1 MRAALLALALL
12 GGWELYAQLGSVDD
26 FLLPAPTEIATAAWQ
41 DRSLLWDSFAVTAQE
56 IAFGLGCAL
65 VLALVAALALHLS
78 TTVRNAVYPL
88 LVASQTVPIPLLGVL
103 LVNWFG
109 FGLLP
114 KLVIIALV
122 CFFPIVVPV
131 LDGLGRVATDQRK
144 LMRTLGASRW
154 QLLRHVEAPS
164 ALPGLFTGAKL
175 SVAIAAIAAIL
186 AEQAG
191 TTSGGIGVLITQ
203 AIAQL
208 ETARAWA
215 AVVVLSLFS
224 IALFGALALAERRLV
239 PWARPSRGTT
249 T

>member
-1 MRAALLALALL
+1 
-12 GGWELYAQLGSVDD
+12 
-26 FLLPAPTEIATAAWQ
+26 
-41 DRSLLWDSFAVTAQE
+41 
-56 IAFGLGCAL
+56 
-65 VLALVAALALHLS
+65 
-78 TTVRNAVYPL
+78 
-88 LVASQTVPIPLLGVL
+88 VASQTVPIPIVAPL
-103 LVNWFG
+103 LVAWFG
-109 FGLLP
+109 FDLVP
-114 KLVIIALV
+114 KLAIVALV

-131 LDGLGRVATDQRK
+131 LDGLDGVAADQRK

-191 TTSGGIGVLITQ
+191 SSAGIGYLIVQ
-203 AIAQL
+203 AIPQL

-239 PWARPSRGTT
+239 PWARPSRGTPT
-249 T
+249 

>member
-1 MRAALLALALL
+1 MRAALLVLALL
-12 GGWELYAQLGSVDD
+12 GGWELYAQLGGVDD
-26 FLLPAPTEIATAAWQ
+26 LLLPAPTEIASAAWH
-41 DRSLLWDSFAVTAQE
+41 DRSLLWDAFTVTARE
-56 IAFGLGCAL
+56 MALGLGCAL
-65 VLALVAALALHLS
+65 VLALLCALALHLS
-78 TTVRNAVYPL
+78 PSTRRAVYPL
-88 LVASQTVPIPLLGVL
+88 LVASQTIPIPILGVL
-103 LVNWFG
+103 LVNG
-109 FGLLP
+109 FDLLP
-114 KLVIIALV
+114 KLAIIAIV

-131 LDGLGRVATDQRK
+131 LDGLDRVASDQRK

-164 ALPGLFTGAKL
+164 ALPGLFTGGKL

-186 AEQAG
+186 AEQSG
-191 TTSGGIGVLITQ
+191 TTAGGIGVVVTQ
-203 AIAQL
+203 AMAQL

-239 PWARPSRGTT
+239 PWARSTRGTT

>member
-41 DRSLLWDSFAVTAQE
+41 DRSLLWDNFTVTARE
-56 IAFGLGCAL
+56 MGLGLLCAL
-65 VLALVAALALHLS
+65 GLALTCALALHLS
-78 TTVRNAVYPL
+78 PTARRAVYPL
-88 LVASQTVPIPLLGVL
+88 LVASQTVPIPIVAPL
-103 LVNWFG
+103 LVAWFG
-109 FGLLP
+109 FDLVP
-114 KLVIIALV
+114 KLAIVALV

-131 LDGLGRVATDQRK
+131 LDGLDGVAADQRK

-191 TTSGGIGVLITQ
+191 SSAGIGYLIVQ
-203 AIAQL
+203 AIPQL

-239 PWARPSRGTT
+239 PWARPSRGTPT
-249 T
+249 